1 MLVPTRFSEARS
13 RFSQLF
19 DEAVEELR
27 PVLVRRGARQEAVL
41 VGREDLDALLAPFTL
56 RPQVLREGDGSVT
69 ITVDELD
76 WAVNAASV
84 EEAASALVTDLRQYA
99 EGYLERASLF
109 LRAPNRRPHFPYVL
123 KISLARDEEE
133 IRHGLLGL

>member
-13 RFSQLF
+13 RFSRLF

-27 PVLVRRGARQEAVL
+27 PVLIRRGARQEAVL
-41 VGREDLDALLAPFTL
+41 VSREDLDALLQSFTL
-56 RPQVLREGDGSVT
+56 RPQVLHEDDGSVT

-84 EEAASALVTDLRQYA
+84 EEAVSALVADLRQYA
-99 EGYLERASLF
+99 EDYLERTSLF
-109 LRAPNRRPHFPYVL
+109 LRAPNRRSHFPYVL
-123 KISLARDEEE
+123 KIVLARDEEE
-133 IRHGLLGL
+133 VRHGLLGL

>member
-1 MLVPTRFSEARS
+1 MFSEARS

-27 PVLVRRGARQEAVL
+27 PVLVRRGARQAAVL
-41 VGREDLDALLAPFTL
+41 MAREDLDVLLAPFTL
-56 RPQVLREGDGSVT
+56 RPQVLREDDGSVT
-69 ITVDELD
+69 IAVDELD

-84 EEAASALVTDLRQYA
+84 EEAAGALAADLRQYA
-99 EGYLERASLF
+99 KDYLERAPLF

-123 KISLARDEEE
+123 KIALSRDEEE